1 MFDFDAFEKELDEQN
16 LALESMIAEM
26 DIAQEGLFKPKSL
39 DQMLSKVQKQV
50 NKKCKSVDACDDL
63 LAKLKGEEA
72 KFNSSLKTMKNAAL
86 QFKADGDKKALK
98 AAIGPASKE
107 LKKTCNIINLNDV
120 VDDNQDVTDADIKKL
135 HDFLVGTRKIINEK
149 KKALKS
155 SGAMEGM
162 TDMDYTDFDLYL
174 DAAMEAK
181 FTKEKL
187 EARNNGK
194 WYDKENST
202 KKNSHGSTDPNEKK
216 KGKLNNL
223 GAIQAA
229 QRHLAQTCYKMAD
242 RCKRMAKGK
251 DSGFWNAA
259 YKFFDSMCK
268 RLKGRLTPEQL
279 KTCEEKCDEW
289 KKRVD
294 KKKKETKENSSND
307 ESAKDA
313 AATAAESMTLYAM
326 EQALGD
332 IRDEL
337 AQCSSIAIEMEL
349 SMSDDFDYAM
359 ESFDVGDFVPAMEAD
374 CDKKEDK
381 KDKKEKSKGGIQ
393 SIKRTLATHCYKMAQ
408 RCKRLAGDEKMA
420 ANKGIFAKL
429 YKLYTRICQNMKKNL
444 SADQLAKYR
453 DAVATYDKEVQEAA
467 AKKAKKAAAKANE
480 SFLEEA
486 DYTEAGVFAAFE
498 QSMSTIYDGLSQW
511 YDIAVEMELSDM
523 EDMFDD
529 DLALSMESESDFDLD
544 DDDDDSDFG
553 MESYSDPYLAFAEV
567 AMEGLGQDIK
577 DNWKLKHGEVRKE
590 CKENLKKAR
599 AAKKA
604 GNMKEAIKYANAAK
618 KGFMGLKAVAN
629 KLPATSMK
637 GATKTNALKWADKQI
652 AACDKFIAKCKGTP
666 AKESF
671 FDFDDDDFA
680 MESAEEILGVYDDF
694 DEDVIL

>member
-120 VDDNQDVTDADIKKL
+120 VDDKQDVTDADIKKL

-162 TDMDYTDFDLYL
+162 TDMDYTDFDLYM
-174 DAAMEAK
+174 DAAMESRGKRNRAK
-181 FTKEKL
+181 ANAQAQQQAAQNNATKTPEQEK
-187 EARNNGK
+187 E
-194 WYDKENST
+194 
-202 KKNSHGSTDPNEKK
+202 EKK
-216 KGKLNNL
+216 KKKFGEL
-223 GAIQAA
+223 GAIQGA

-251 DSGFWNAA
+251 DSGFWVAA
-259 YKFFDSMCK
+259 AKWFNSMYEK
-268 RLKGRLTPEQL
+268 LQKRLTPEQL
-279 KTCEEKCDEW
+279 ETCKQKCDEW
-289 KKRVD
+289 QKKVD
-294 KKKKETKENSSND
+294 EKRAKKSGNSDS
-307 ESAKDA
+307 EA
-313 AATAAESMTLYAM
+313 AAEAMTLSAM

-332 IRDEL
+332 IHDGL
-337 AQCSSIAIEMEL
+337 SQCSTIAVEMEL
-349 SMSDDFDYAM
+349 SMSDDFESAM
-359 ESFDVGDFVPAMEAD
+359 ESFDMDDDFDFALEAEGE
-374 CDKKEDK
+374 DKKKKEK
-381 KDKKEKSKGGIQ
+381 KDKKKFGELGAIQ
-393 SIKRTLATHCYKMAQ
+393 GLQRRLAVHCYKMAAK
-408 RCKRLAGDEKMA
+408 CKKWAGTEKFA
-420 ANKGIFAKL
+420 AQKGIFFNL
-429 YKLYTRICQNMKKNL
+429 YKFYTKLNKKL
-444 SADQLAKYR
+444 SDKLTVDQITKYR
-453 DAVATYDKEVQEAA
+453 DAITAYDKKVVEAKNKA
-467 AKKAKKAAAKANE
+467 AKKAANE
-480 SFLEEA
+480 AFFGDA
-486 DYTEAGVFAAFE
+486 DFSTAEVFAAVE
-498 QSMSTIYDGLSQW
+498 QSMITVDDALAQW
-511 YDIAVEMELSDM
+511 SDIAVEMELSDM

-529 DLALSMESESDFDLD
+529 DLALGMESDFDFDL

-637 GATKTNALKWADKQI
+637 GATKTNALKWADNQI

>member
-120 VDDNQDVTDADIKKL
+120 VDDKQDVTDADIKKL

-174 DAAMEAK
+174 DAAMEARGK
-181 FTKEKL
+181 RSRARANAQAQQQAAQNNATPTPEQEKE
-187 EARNNGK
+187 
-194 WYDKENST
+194 
-202 KKNSHGSTDPNEKK
+202 EKK
-216 KGKLNNL
+216 KKKFGEL
-223 GAIQAA
+223 GAIQ
-229 QRHLAQTCYKMAD
+229 
-242 RCKRMAKGK
+242 
-251 DSGFWNAA
+251 
-259 YKFFDSMCK
+259 
-268 RLKGRLTPEQL
+268 
-279 KTCEEKCDEW
+279 
-289 KKRVD
+289 
-294 KKKKETKENSSND
+294 
-307 ESAKDA
+307 
-313 AATAAESMTLYAM
+313 
-326 EQALGD
+326 
-332 IRDEL
+332 
-337 AQCSSIAIEMEL
+337 
-349 SMSDDFDYAM
+349 
-359 ESFDVGDFVPAMEAD
+359 
-374 CDKKEDK
+374 
-381 KDKKEKSKGGIQ
+381 GIQ
-393 SIKRTLATHCYKMAQ
+393 RNLAVHCYKMAA
-408 RCKRLAGDEKMA
+408 RCKKWAGTEKFA
-420 ANKGIFAKL
+420 AQKGVFFNL
-429 YKLYTRICQNMKKNL
+429 YKFYKRLNQKL
-444 SADQLAKYR
+444 ADKLTPDQITKYR
-453 DAVATYDKEVQEAA
+453 DTITAWDKKVVEA
-467 AKKAKKAAAKANE
+467 KKKAANE
-480 SFLEEA
+480 AFFGDA
-486 DYTEAGVFAAFE
+486 DFSTAEVFAAVE
-498 QSMSTIYDGLSQW
+498 QSMITVDDALAQW
-511 YDIAVEMELSDM
+511 SDIAVEMELSDM

-529 DLALSMESESDFDLD
+529 DLALGMESDVDFDLD
-544 DDDDDSDFG
+544 DDDDLDFG

-629 KLPATSMK
+629 KLPATSLK
-637 GATKTNALKWADKQI
+637 GATKSNALKWADKQI